1 MKLQI
6 CTKCKSSN
14 SRIESRQ
21 DDTKRCGLGEWLFT
35 KCSYAVILF
44 DCNEVRNVI

>member
-35 KCSYAVILF
+35 KCSVCGHI
-44 DCNEVRNVI
+44 I